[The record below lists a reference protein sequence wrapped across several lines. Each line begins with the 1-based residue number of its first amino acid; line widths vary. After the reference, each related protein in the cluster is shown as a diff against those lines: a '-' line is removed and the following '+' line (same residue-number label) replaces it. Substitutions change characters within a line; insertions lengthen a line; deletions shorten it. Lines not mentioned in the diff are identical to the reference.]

1 MEKTGKTDQFSQ
13 DRNRNIWKKHLLETP
28 DPIISFSLVPCNIMP
43 SAVSDIW
50 GVAGIIWIWHCP
62 QVAWPLTH
70 LELAWL
76 SNQIPTSRCAVK
88 IAYAPCSLLPPCCM
102 LPHNKPA
109 RRHIATCFGRAYLAC
124 ACATLTLL
132 SGIVEGERTEVA
144 ERSEEKKA
152 RIGLGIVKEWRWD
165 LVKLASWEGGLA
177 QTTFSK
183 SLNRTH
189 TWLLRIPACIIRN
202 LFAAVEWGTN
212 KVCLKSPGKDPK
224 ASSAHS
230 PGRSVPG
237 LMRQTLRNRI
247 TIKDAAKVLLLK

>member
-76 SNQIPTSRCAVK
+76 SNQIPTSSCAMK

-212 KVCLKSPGKDPK
+212 TKPNYYQGRCKGPFFKIEATYVALKMFLKK
-224 ASSAHS
+224 
-230 PGRSVPG
+230 
-237 LMRQTLRNRI
+237 LRESRFLI
-247 TIKDAAKVLLLK
+247 PSGQQQ